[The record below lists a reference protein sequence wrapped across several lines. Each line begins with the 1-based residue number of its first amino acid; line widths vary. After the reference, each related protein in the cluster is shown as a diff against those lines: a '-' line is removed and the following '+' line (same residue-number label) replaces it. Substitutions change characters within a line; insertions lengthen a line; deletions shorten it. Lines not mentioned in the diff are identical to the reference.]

1 MTTRDPATRD
11 RHGGVLAS
19 IGRGPLELWR
29 EVGRILRLGAQS
41 LRTLPRLEA
50 ALAVRQLFELG
61 NRSLV
66 FVVVVL
72 GFTGAILVIQASLQ
86 ARRII
91 GDLSLIGP
99 TFLQLLVREFGPTI
113 VALMIA
119 ARYGAGVAAELGAMR
134 VTEQVDA
141 LQMAGEEPAAFLVAP
156 RLVAGLLGTPALVI
170 AGTAAAFAAGGLAA
184 YHGFGVSHA
193 AYYRLTLVGMAD
205 VVVGGVKALCF
216 GLAIPVVASHAGLS
230 ARGGAA
236 GVGRATT
243 RAVIGASL
251 AVLALDLVVGA
262 IAQLWLGPMA
272 P

>member
-1 MTTRDPATRD
+1 MTALTPEAPR
-11 RHGGVLAS
+11 GLLAAV
-19 IGRGPLELWR
+19 GRGPLGLWR
-29 EVGRILRLGAQS
+29 ELASIVRLGLAS
-41 LRTLPRLEA
+41 LRSLPRLERPE
-50 ALAVRQLFELG
+50 AVRQLFELG

-72 GFTGAILVIQASLQ
+72 GFTGTILVIQASLQ

-91 GDLSLIGP
+91 GDLSLVGP

-113 VALMIA
+113 VAMMIA
-119 ARYGAGVAAELGAMR
+119 ARYGAGVAAELGAMQ
-134 VTEQVDA
+134 VTEQIDA
-141 LQMAGEEPAAFLVAP
+141 LRMAGEDPPAFLVAP
-156 RLVAGLLGTPALVI
+156 RLVAGVIGTPALVI

-193 AYYRLTLVGMAD
+193 AYYRLSMVAAAD
-205 VVVGGVKALCF
+205 VVVGSIKALSF
-216 GLAIPVVASHAGLS
+216 GLAIPLVASQAGLS

-251 AVLALDLVVGA
+251 AVLALDLVIGA
-262 IAQLWLGPMA
+262 AAQLLQGPTA
-272 P
+272 S